1 MNENQQTQRK
11 KPPAC
16 DYCKARRVICHAQSE
31 GPCPRC
37 VEKGVPCT
45 TSAPAARRR
54 RRTKAEM
61 HEERMKKANKT
72 TDLKSRTDGLE
83 TSLIQ
88 PNEGPAI
95 GHLGAPHPIPPSL
108 NLSAELVAELIQI
121 FRILPQSLHPIIPLD
136 EVESSLRLASWSLAS
151 LPPQLRVLVQII
163 IALASFF
170 STNAA
175 IVGPGGCGPEVTG
188 IALSKAP
195 LKEPAVPDLREYG
208 VRRKPVCYQLWAEAL
223 SLAHQQGITAHV
235 SRETAACCWLLDF
248 LECRFSGEGVST
260 YASAYNSHLRCLAET
275 NDSAIPGGGAA
286 SPETSVLYRAYMMHD
301 AVYAITSRRSIPF
314 SLQDELL
321 ISGPCTTTLEQLL
334 QEFSSNVSNKQL
346 FLSMNAFASHTIRLA
361 RESSERLTG
370 VYARRQPLDEV
381 FLASYFASLDFMHS
395 ILLAER
401 DRALWVVDDP
411 TESHFIRSCAYA
423 LHISWGCLVLNL
435 YELLLDR
442 VNNSLR
448 DFDFSFTVHS
458 AVLSAT
464 DYDPREWLRLHFSRV
479 RQMALRVA
487 VGISEALK
495 DVPCISRVTHLHFE
509 ELEKWAKLL
518 LGEVGTVIINRSD
531 RLRALQCYRDAM
543 KIAGFSWANRSA
555 GLVEIINEHLA
566 ESQDN
571 R

>member
-1 MNENQQTQRK
+1 
-11 KPPAC
+11 
-16 DYCKARRVICHAQSE
+16 
-31 GPCPRC
+31 
-37 VEKGVPCT
+37 
-45 TSAPAARRR
+45 
-54 RRTKAEM
+54 
-61 HEERMKKANKT
+61 
-72 TDLKSRTDGLE
+72 
-83 TSLIQ
+83 
-88 PNEGPAI
+88 
-95 GHLGAPHPIPPSL
+95 
-108 NLSAELVAELIQI
+108 
-121 FRILPQSLHPIIPLD
+121 
-136 EVESSLRLASWSLAS
+136 
-151 LPPQLRVLVQII
+151 
-163 IALASFF
+163 
-170 STNAA
+170 
-175 IVGPGGCGPEVTG
+175 
-188 IALSKAP
+188 
-195 LKEPAVPDLREYG
+195 
-208 VRRKPVCYQLWAEAL
+208 
-223 SLAHQQGITAHV
+223 
-235 SRETAACCWLLDF
+235 
-248 LECRFSGEGVST
+248 
-260 YASAYNSHLRCLAET
+260 
-275 NDSAIPGGGAA
+275 
-286 SPETSVLYRAYMMHD
+286 
-301 AVYAITSRRSIPF
+301 
-314 SLQDELL
+314 
-321 ISGPCTTTLEQLL
+321 
-334 QEFSSNVSNKQL
+334 
-346 FLSMNAFASHTIRLA
+346 MNAFASHTIRLA

-395 ILLAER
+395 ILLAGR

-435 YELLLDR
+435 YELFLDR

-531 RLRALQCYRDAM
+531 PAMSNALGLPYSYRDAM

>member
-1 MNENQQTQRK
+1 MDENEQTKRK

-45 TSAPAARRR
+45 TTALAARRR

-61 HEERMKKANKT
+61 QEERLKKANKT
-72 TDLKSRTDGLE
+72 ADSTLRTAELE
-83 TSLIQ
+83 TSQ
-88 PNEGPAI
+88 PNEGPTRHI
-95 GHLGAPHPIPPSL
+95 EAPHFIPPSL
-108 NLSAELVAELIQI
+108 SLSAELVAELIQI
-121 FRILPQSLHPIIPLD
+121 FHILPQSLHPIIPLD
-136 EVESSLRLASWSLAS
+136 ELEASLRLASWSLSS
-151 LPPQLRVLVQII
+151 LPPQLRVLAQCIVT
-163 IALASFF
+163 LASFF

-175 IVGPGGCGPEVTG
+175 IVGRGGCGPEVTS

-195 LKEPAVPDLREYG
+195 LKEPVVPDLREYG
-208 VRRKPVCYQLWAEAL
+208 VRRKPVCYQLWTEAL

-235 SRETAACCWLLDF
+235 SRENAACCWLLDF

-275 NDSAIPGGGAA
+275 NDSAIPGDAEAA
-286 SPETSVLYRAYMMHD
+286 SPGTSVLYRAYMMHD

-314 SLQDELL
+314 SHQDELL

-334 QEFSSNVSNKQL
+334 QEFSSDVSNKQL

-361 RESSERLTG
+361 RESSERLSG
-370 VYARRQPLDEV
+370 VYARRRTLDEV
-381 FLASYFASLDFMHS
+381 FLASHFASLDLMHS

-401 DRALWVVDDP
+401 DRALWVVDNS

-435 YELLLDR
+435 YDLLLDR
-442 VNNSLR
+442 VNNNLC
-448 DFDFSFTVHS
+448 DFDLGFTVHS
-458 AVLSAT
+458 AVPSAT
-464 DYDPREWLRLHFSRV
+464 EYDPREWARLHFSRV

-518 LGEVGTVIINRSD
+518 LGESGTVVINRSD
-531 RLRALQCYRDAM
+531 RSRALQCYRDAL

-555 GLVEIINEHLA
+555 GLVEIIDEHLA
-566 ESQDN
+566 ES
-571 R
+571 

>member
-1 MNENQQTQRK
+1 
-11 KPPAC
+11 
-16 DYCKARRVICHAQSE
+16 
-31 GPCPRC
+31 
-37 VEKGVPCT
+37 
-45 TSAPAARRR
+45 
-54 RRTKAEM
+54 M

-83 TSLIQ
+83 TSLTQ

-136 EVESSLRLASWSLAS
+136 ELESALRLASWSLAS
-151 LPPQLRVLVQII
+151 LPPRLRSLAQII
-163 IALASFF
+163 MTLASFF

-175 IVGPGGCGPEVTG
+175 IVGPSGCGPEVTS

-195 LKEPAVPDLREYG
+195 LKEPVVPDLREYG
-208 VRRKPVCYQLWAEAL
+208 VRRKPVCYQLGAEAL

-235 SRETAACCWLLDF
+235 SRENAACCWLLDF

-260 YASAYNSHLRCLAET
+260 YASAYNSHLHCLAET
-275 NDSAIPGGGAA
+275 NDSAIPGGAA
-286 SPETSVLYRAYMMHD
+286 DSPETSVLYRAYMMHD

-381 FLASYFASLDFMHS
+381 FLASHCASLDLMHS

-435 YELLLDR
+435 YELLLHR

-458 AVLSAT
+458 AVPSAT
-464 DYDPREWLRLHFSRV
+464 DYDAREWLRLHFSRV

-509 ELEKWAKLL
+509 ELEKWANLL
-518 LGEVGTVIINRSD
+518 LGEIGTVVINRSD

-555 GLVEIINEHLA
+555 GLVEIIDEHLA

-571 R
+571 RG